1 MVIHEG
7 ILFSASRMA
16 WSLYDR
22 IVCELERRPQQ
33 HRLSLLLQ
41 RTGKFQLAEDIGFS
55 RMICLTIRR

>member
-1 MVIHEG
+1 
-7 ILFSASRMA
+7 MA